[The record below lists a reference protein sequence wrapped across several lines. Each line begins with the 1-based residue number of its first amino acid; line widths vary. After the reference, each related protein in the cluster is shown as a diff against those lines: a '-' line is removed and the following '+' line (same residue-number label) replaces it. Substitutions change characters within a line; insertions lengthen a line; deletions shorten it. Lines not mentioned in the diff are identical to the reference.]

1 MIQVIDF
8 FSGCGGTSCGFQAAG
23 LEILAGID
31 IDTDATTTYKQNFPA
46 ATVIEGDLKT
56 MNPSALS
63 AIIGKR
69 KKPLLFAGCAPC
81 QPFSRQNRSTNGAD
95 PRRTLLAEFGRF
107 VKEWLP
113 EYIFVENVPGM
124 QKIQS
129 SGPLH
134 TFQTLLKKLGYQFEC
149 AVVPA
154 LWYGVPQKR
163 ERLILI
169 ASLKTSVHIPAPTHG
184 PDAPEGGYTTVANW
198 IKDLPEISAGQTH
211 PSDPDHSAAK
221 LADINLQRIR
231 ATPEGGSRD
240 SWPRSLWLECHKNYS
255 GHSDVYGRLAWN
267 KQASG
272 LTTRCTSYSN
282 GRFGH
287 PTQDRAISVREAACL
302 QTFPRSYEFTGT
314 LTSKARQIG
323 NAVPP
328 RMAEAFGK
336 AFLDSLALSKKS

>member
-1 MIQVIDF
+1 M
-8 FSGCGGTSCGFQAAG
+8 
-23 LEILAGID
+23 
-31 IDTDATTTYKQNFPA
+31 
-46 ATVIEGDLKT
+46 
-56 MNPSALS
+56 
-63 AIIGKR
+63 
-69 KKPLLFAGCAPC
+69 
-81 QPFSRQNRSTNGAD
+81 
-95 PRRTLLAEFGRF
+95 
-107 VKEWLP
+107 
-113 EYIFVENVPGM
+113 
-124 QKIQS
+124 
-129 SGPLH
+129 
-134 TFQTLLKKLGYQFEC
+134 
-149 AVVPA
+149 
-154 LWYGVPQKR
+154 
-163 ERLILI
+163 
-169 ASLKTSVHIPAPTHG
+169 HIPAPTHG

-336 AFLDSLALSKKS
+336 AF